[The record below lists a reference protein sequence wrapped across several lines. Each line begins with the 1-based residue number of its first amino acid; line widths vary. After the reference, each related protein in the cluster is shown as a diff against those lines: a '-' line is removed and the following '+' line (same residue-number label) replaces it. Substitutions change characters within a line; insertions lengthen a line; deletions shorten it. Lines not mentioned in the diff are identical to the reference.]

1 MTIKERILHS
11 VLFEV
16 FALLIIMV
24 GTSLFTSHNPA
35 EVGGLGLMMSL
46 IAMVWNYVYNLGFDK
61 VFGDERLSRKMG
73 LRVVHG
79 IGFEFG
85 LLFATIPLLMWILQ
99 LDFWTVLI
107 LDIGIVIFFLVYSI
121 LYNLAYDH
129 AKARWF
135 NKALA
140 A

>member
-1 MTIKERILHS
+1 MKTKERILHS

-16 FALLIIMV
+16 FALTIIMV
-24 GTSLFTSHNPA
+24 GTSLFTNHNPA
-35 EVGGLGLMMSL
+35 EVGGLGLVMSL

-73 LRVVHG
+73 LRIAHG
-79 IGFEFG
+79 VGFELG

-129 AKARWF
+129 TKAKWF
-135 NKALA
+135 NKVLA